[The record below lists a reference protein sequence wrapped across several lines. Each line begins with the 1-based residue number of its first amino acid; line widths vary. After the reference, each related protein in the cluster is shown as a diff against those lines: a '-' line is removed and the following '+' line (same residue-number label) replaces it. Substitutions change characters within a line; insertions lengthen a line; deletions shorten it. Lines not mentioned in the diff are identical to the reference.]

1 MTVKRLIIAASLGTL
16 LIAAPAHAV
25 TMEEVITLT
34 KLGITPGEVIKAIEK
49 DRTVF
54 NLSVTDILALKK
66 ASVADQVLKFMLAT
80 PQKYGGGGAPG
91 SPGIVTPSRELD
103 PAETTPVPP
112 VEETP
117 EERASREERER
128 QEAMKLLEEQRAAQ
142 AAQRQAFAKGVLA
155 KGRSLGDRG
164 RFVEAIQAFQK
175 FMDQGGFPPDS
186 QEAYFA
192 KFGIANALV
201 QAGGDDATGLHQAA
215 ARQLVDVL
223 LAGPERPFF
232 QTAFQ
237 QLRELRRKVNYA
249 PPALEQL
256 TKFFVGSFSAAFQDE
271 YNYVLGEFFYDYANW
286 SKALSYL
293 DQVSSAAPDYA
304 KAQYLKGLVEVRNQ
318 MYRSAVGSFQN
329 AIVATDENKSDPE
342 IRDLGYLALARIAY
356 DSEQHDAAI
365 YYYRK
370 IPKGSYKRATA
381 FYESAW
387 VYFVKGDF
395 SRALGTFQTLHSP
408 YFEHRFYP
416 ELWILEATIYMN
428 TCRFSDAEES
438 LSRYMTDIDPLVA
451 PLTDFLLK
459 TARPEQ
465 FYRALVETVGGK
477 SVHGLPRELVAPVL
491 ADVQFYNLYRTV
503 KQIEREI
510 ALLSPHVSTLGEFAE
525 NMKRELENLRQNRI
539 REIGIK
545 IQRVLKEVE
554 TTLAE
559 YDLKV
564 KEIEVD
570 LQDEMLKEEERKLL
584 SLEEDEEKVVSAQ
597 VETGG
602 ASAIVGGDSWQWPYE
617 GEYWSDEI
625 GTYRAFFSDRCAQAV
640 DPMAPLP
647 EDGGPATSDDVP
659 TDDGG
664 AGLF

>member
-1 MTVKRLIIAASLGTL
+1 MEHQMTFKRLTIAAILGTL
-16 LIAAPAHAV
+16 LIAAPASAV

-34 KLGITPGEVIKAIEK
+34 KLGIAPDEVIKAIEK

-66 ASVADQVLKFMLAT
+66 ASVHDKVLKYMLAT
-80 PQKYGGGGAPG
+80 PQTFGGGSTPGSAAPAPG
-91 SPGIVTPSRELD
+91 QAPPASTVPEVT
-103 PAETTPVPP
+103 

-117 EERASREERER
+117 EERLEREERER
-128 QEAMKLLEEQRAAQ
+128 QEAMKLLEEQRAAEE
-142 AAQRQAFAKGVLA
+142 AQRQAFAKGVLA
-155 KGRSLGDRG
+155 KGRALGDKG

-175 FMDQGGFPPDS
+175 FMEQGAFPPDS
-186 QEAYFA
+186 EEAYFA

-201 QAGGDDATGLHQAA
+201 KAGGKDETGLHQAA

-232 QTAFQ
+232 QTAFE
-237 QLRELRRKVNYA
+237 QLRELRSKVNYA

-256 TKFFVGSFSAAFQDE
+256 TRFFVGNFSAAFQDE
-271 YNYVLGEFFYDYANW
+271 FNYVLGEFFYDYANW
-286 SKALSYL
+286 SKALSYFE
-293 DQVSSAAPDYA
+293 QVSTSAPDYA
-304 KAQYLKGLVEVRNQ
+304 KAQYLKGLIEVRNQ

-329 AIVATDENKSDPE
+329 AIVATDENASDPE

-356 DSEQHDAAI
+356 DTENHDAAI

-408 YFEHRFYP
+408 YFQHRFYP

-428 TCRFSDAEES
+428 TCRFKDAEES
-438 LSRYMTDIDPLVA
+438 LSRYVTDIGPLAA
-451 PLTDFLLK
+451 PLKNFLLK
-459 TARPEQ
+459 TVRPEQ
-465 FYRALVETVGGK
+465 FFSALVGTISGE
-477 SVHGLPRELVAPVL
+477 SVHGLPKELVAPVL
-491 ADVQFYNLYRTV
+491 ADVDFYNLYRTV
-503 KQIEREI
+503 KQIELEI
-510 ALLSPHVSTLGEFAE
+510 ALISPHTGTLGEFAE
-525 NMKRELENLRQNRI
+525 KMKTDLENLRQNRI

-545 IQRVLKEVE
+545 IQRVLKEVQ

-559 YDLKV
+559 YNLKM

-570 LQDEMLKEEERKLL
+570 LQDEMLAEEERKLL
-584 SLEEDEEKVVSAQ
+584 SLENETDEEPAET

-625 GTYRAFFSDRCAQAV
+625 GTYRAFFADRCVRETEPGA
-640 DPMAPLP
+640 APAA
-647 EDGGPATSDDVP
+647 GATSSEESVDESD
-659 TDDGG
+659 T
-664 AGLF
+664 GLF

>member
-1 MTVKRLIIAASLGTL
+1 MTVKRLILAASLGSL

-34 KLGITPGEVIKAIEK
+34 KLGIAPDEVIKAIEK

-54 NLSVTDILALKK
+54 NLSVTDILTLKK

-80 PQKYGGGGAPG
+80 PQKYGGASGAPSAAPTG
-91 SPGIVTPSRELD
+91 A
-103 PAETTPVPP
+103 PAPAAAPAP

-117 EERASREERER
+117 EERAAREERER
-128 QEAMKLLEEQRAAQ
+128 QEALKLLEEQRAAEE
-142 AAQRQAFAKGVLA
+142 AQRQAFAKGVLA
-155 KGRSLGDRG
+155 KGRALGDQG
-164 RFVEAIQAFQK
+164 RFVEAILAFQK
-175 FMDQGGFPPDS
+175 FMEQGAFPPDS
-186 QEAYFA
+186 EEAYFA

-201 QAGGDDATGLHQAA
+201 KAGGDEDTGLHQAA

-223 LAGPERPFF
+223 LAGPEKPFF
-232 QTAFQ
+232 QTAFG

-256 TKFFVGSFSAAFQDE
+256 TKFFVGSFSAGFQDE

-293 DQVSSAAPDYA
+293 EQVSASSKDYA

-329 AIVATDENKSDPE
+329 AIVATEENESEQE

-356 DSEQHDAAI
+356 DSGQHDAAI

-408 YFEHRFYP
+408 YFEHQFYP

-438 LSRYMTDIDPLVA
+438 LARYMTDIDPLVA
-451 PLTDFLLK
+451 PLKEFLLK
-459 TARPEQ
+459 TVRPEQ
-465 FYRALVETVGGK
+465 FYQALVETVSGK
-477 SVHGLPRELVAPVL
+477 SVHGLPKRLIAPVL
-491 ADVQFYNLYRTV
+491 SDVEFYNLYRTV

-510 ALLSPHVSTLGEFAE
+510 DLLGPHMGTLGEFAE
-525 NMKRELENLRQNRI
+525 TMKQELTNLRQNRI

-570 LQDEMLKEEERKLL
+570 LQDEMLKEEEQKLL
-584 SLEEDEEKVVSAQ
+584 SLEDDSEKKVEEA
-597 VETGG
+597 VETSGT
-602 ASAIVGGDSWQWPYE
+602 SAIVGGDSWQWPYE

-625 GTYRAFFSDRCAQAV
+625 GTYRAFFADRCVRAE
-640 DPMAPLP
+640 P
-647 EDGGPATSDDVP
+647 EMGAMPADGSEGGEDTSVP
-659 TDDGG
+659 EDDGG